1 MPVKP
6 NISEEQLITALQ
18 NKDSKAVSKLYDQYA
33 PALFGVI
40 FRIVKSK
47 TLAEDVLQEVI
58 VKIWQ
63 NIDSYDAA
71 KGRFLSWMLRIA
83 HNKAID
89 LVRSNTFKQ
98 TQYYT
103 DNEDNRSEVGKET
116 TNVDTIGIKELLHK
130 LAPEYQDTFRLA
142 YFEGYTQV
150 EIAEELN
157 IPLGTVKSR
166 IRIGLRE
173 LRKFATL

>member
-1 MPVKP
+1 
-6 NISEEQLITALQ
+6 
-18 NKDSKAVSKLYDQYA
+18 
-33 PALFGVI
+33 
-40 FRIVKSK
+40 
-47 TLAEDVLQEVI
+47 
-58 VKIWQ
+58 
-63 NIDSYDAA
+63 
-71 KGRFLSWMLRIA
+71 ML
-83 HNKAID
+83 
-89 LVRSNTFKQ
+89 
-98 TQYYT
+98 
-103 DNEDNRSEVGKET
+103 
-116 TNVDTIGIKELLHK
+116 KELLHK

>member
-1 MPVKP
+1 MGTDQK
-6 NISEEQLITALQ
+6 ITEEKIIAALQ
-18 NKDSKAVSKLYDQYA
+18 NKDRNAVAILYDQYA
-33 PALFGVI
+33 GAIFGVI

-63 NIDSYDAA
+63 SIDTYNAE
-71 KGRFLSWMLRIA
+71 KGRFLAWMLRIA

-89 LVRSNTFKQ
+89 LVRSAAYKQ
-98 TQYYT
+98 SQLQT
-103 DNEDNRSEVGKET
+103 DNETYQPETGIET
-116 TNVDTIGIKELLHK
+116 TNVDAIGIKELLGK
-130 LAPEYQDTFRLA
+130 LAPEYQETFRLA

-150 EIAEELN
+150 EIAETLN

-173 LRKFATL
+173 LRKLAAI